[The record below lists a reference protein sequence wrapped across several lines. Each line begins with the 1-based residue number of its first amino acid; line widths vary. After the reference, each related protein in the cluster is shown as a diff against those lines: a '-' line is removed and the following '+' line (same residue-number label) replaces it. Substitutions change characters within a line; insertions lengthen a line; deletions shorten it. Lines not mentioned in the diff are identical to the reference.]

1 MILFTADWHI
11 KLGQKNV
18 PVEWA
23 KERYLKFFDD
33 LWEIEQVQNI
43 HLHIVGGD
51 IFDRIPTME
60 ELELYFEWVK
70 SCSVKTIVFDGNH
83 EATQKNKTF
92 FDQLADVTHNLNS
105 KVKVITTP
113 TVFDEYG
120 MGILPYCHLHKKDWH
135 NFFPSD
141 IPIFTHVRGE
151 VPPHVKPEVDLDL
164 FNRFPVVFSGD
175 LHAHSNCQRNIVYP
189 GSPMTTSFHRNEVET
204 GYILINNTNWNW
216 SWHSFELPQLIRKT
230 VSNPAEMIPTK
241 YHHTIYEVEGDVQEL
256 AAVKNSD
263 LLDKKV
269 VKKANEASL
278 ILNPEMSLHEELEE
292 YLKYVLQI
300 PEEKIPEI
308 VGIFNDYT
316 SKFEME

>member
-1 MILFTADWHI
+1 
-11 KLGQKNV
+11 
-18 PVEWA
+18 
-23 KERYLKFFDD
+23 
-33 LWEIEQVQNI
+33 
-43 HLHIVGGD
+43 
-51 IFDRIPTME
+51 
-60 ELELYFEWVK
+60 
-70 SCSVKTIVFDGNH
+70 
-83 EATQKNKTF
+83 
-92 FDQLADVTHNLNS
+92 
-105 KVKVITTP
+105 
-113 TVFDEYG
+113 
-120 MGILPYCHLHKKDWH
+120 
-135 NFFPSD
+135 
-141 IPIFTHVRGE
+141 
-151 VPPHVKPEVDLDL
+151 
-164 FNRFPVVFSGD
+164 
-175 LHAHSNCQRNIVYP
+175 
-189 GSPMTTSFHRNEVET
+189 MTTSFHRNEVET

-230 VSNPAEMIPTK
+230 VSNPAEMIPTE